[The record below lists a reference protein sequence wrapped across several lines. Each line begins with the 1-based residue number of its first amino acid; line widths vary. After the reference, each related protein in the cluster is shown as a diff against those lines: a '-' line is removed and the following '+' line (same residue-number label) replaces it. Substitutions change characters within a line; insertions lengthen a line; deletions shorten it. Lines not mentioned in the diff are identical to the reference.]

1 MQDPSKSYRELRL
14 SLTKLEKEVQAM
26 TRQMHRQAIKKARSG
41 DADYLVHASALID
54 EQIDQ
59 ADARGRV
66 ICLASAAEFGL
77 SLRHQGERC
86 RLAAVQAGTDAIRVL
101 YWAAVRRM
109 RERGRGASQN
119 EESANIAPDDTITQM
134 GIFGAD
140 GSVSEKRGAGAALP
154 SPALCR
160 RCEDLTVDSRCAN
173 GHGALRPISGK
184 FFHNFCGGA
193 LSEARAHQCSV
204 CKTTW
209 TRYKNKSDPFAAWS
223 IKRK

>member
-1 MQDPSKSYRELRL
+1 
-14 SLTKLEKEVQAM
+14 M
-26 TRQMHRQAIKKARSG
+26 TRRVHGQAIKKARSG
-41 DADYLVHASALID
+41 DADYLVHASTLID

-86 RLAAVQAGTDAIRVL
+86 RLAAVHAGSDAIRVL
-101 YWAAVRRM
+101 YWATVRRM
-109 RERGRGASQN
+109 RGCGTSQKA
-119 EESANIAPDDTITQM
+119 ESANIAPDDTHTQM
-134 GIFGAD
+134 GILASD
-140 GSVSEKRGAGAALP
+140 GSVSEERGADTGLP
-154 SPALCR
+154 SSGLCSQ
-160 RCEDLTVDSRCAN
+160 CEDLTVDSRCAN

-184 FFHNFCGGA
+184 YFHNFGGGA

-209 TRYKNKSDPFAAWS
+209 TQYKNKSDPFAAWS
-223 IKRK
+223 IKRQ